1 MYEKDKRIKKKDE
14 LEWVISVW
22 KCLNWQLQSKNVK
35 KLVYFLNFK
44 IWLWLLY
51 CRRGL
56 NPFSH
61 FSNEDDSCHEQQG
74 SDDNADD
81 WVDKGSFRAAIS
93 ALVHLSFTFLGK
105 DSDSWGLS
113 FGAEILAS
121 SKGVIEVA
129 FVAGQA
135 IELSQMGA
143 ALGVSNSS
151 QYK

>member
-1 MYEKDKRIKKKDE
+1 MTSLWDI
-14 LEWVISVW
+14 VW
-22 KCLNWQLQSKNVK
+22 NDSYRLKMWRSWFI
-35 KLVYFLNFK
+35 FLNFK

-51 CRRGL
+51 FRRGL

-81 WVDKGSFRAAIS
+81 GVDKWSFGTTTIWWCGFS
-93 ALVHLSFTFLGK
+93 PFFFLK
-105 DSDSWGLS
+105 DSDPWGLS
-113 FGAEILAS
+113 FGAEVLAS
-121 SKGVIEVA
+121 GKGVVEVA

-135 IELSQMGA
+135 IKLSQMGT
-143 ALGVSNSS
+143 ALGVSNSG